1 MEDFAQTNM
10 FAWICIVFAHLI
22 IGCAIRYS
30 IIAKYTTCIH
40 VGIYLSTV
48 ATCMGVDVCT

>member
-22 IGCAIRYS
+22 IGCAIRYP
-30 IIAKYTTCIH
+30 IIGKLHYH
-40 VGIYLSTV
+40 TV
-48 ATCMGVDVCT
+48 APTTTHTLTESPVVFMV